1 MQRHEVIG
9 EIMRKYARCTPIS
22 RKGIAMLYD
31 RAASR
36 GYDPVHIMIGL
47 QTVIR
52 KNYIRSEYTP
62 PQNDP
67 ELEAVDERRYIEDA
81 EFREIMDTYRCF

>member
-9 EIMRKYARCTPIS
+9 KIMKKYASRTPINP
-22 RKGIAMLYD
+22 KGVAVLYD

-47 QTVIR
+47 QTVIC

-62 PQNDP
+62 PQNNP
-67 ELEAVDERRYIEDA
+67 ELEVVDERRYIEDA
-81 EFREIMDTYRCF
+81 EFRDIMDTYRCF